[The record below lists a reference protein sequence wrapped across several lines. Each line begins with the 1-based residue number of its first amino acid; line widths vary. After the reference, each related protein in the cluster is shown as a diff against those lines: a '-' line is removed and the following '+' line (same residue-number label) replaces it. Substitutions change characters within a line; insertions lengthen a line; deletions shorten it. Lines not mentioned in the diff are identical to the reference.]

1 MKHFFALLYILFGF
15 AVFGQLNPSQLTDLQ
30 PSVVNFESPVLPVSL
45 DREVK
50 GDGPYIFGETVTLN
64 VTKEAFEQ
72 YTLAPDGR
80 YILSFHLKNSDAKSL
95 NLLLENVSL
104 QPGEEILVYNP
115 KQPSYNLLYGQ
126 RNISKNKTL
135 TTLPIA
141 GNELMLVL
149 ALNNKRKNAFDF
161 GHVVYGY
168 KSTGAFGDSGSCN
181 VNANCPDANDFRDQ
195 QKAVALILNAAGN
208 GHCTG
213 TLVNNSS
220 NDGTPYLIT
229 AGHCIP
235 ANRNNLQNWTFAFG
249 FESPNCTNQNATPV
263 SFTGAELKVFDSYF
277 DAALLLMDQRPQ
289 DNGADVYYA
298 GWDLNVAAPSSARVF
313 HHPSGDIKKFS
324 VDNGGIVKD
333 HYLGNVNDF
342 KAWKVIWDKGTTEGG
357 SSGSALLNQN
367 GHIVGTLTGGK
378 ASCSSTNEADY
389 YAAINDYFTYC
400 PNDSMDSYAPWLD
413 PALSRSNSL
422 NGLDPKDQRLPYD
435 LSIAGIKNLPKEIC
449 NQDLS
454 PSIAVYNAGA
464 NAINAFSIII
474 RNGASELS
482 RVDIAEPIGS
492 NEKKEYALPTFSLG
506 QSATLSIAVEFT
518 ETDFRPIN
526 NEAELEVVVNTGIP
540 YLLEVRLDNW
550 GSENTW
556 EIVEKSSNT
565 LVASGGPYAN
575 QSDGTIIFHQVC
587 LTEGQCYTLNFS
599 DSEGD
604 GMCCDYGDG
613 YYRLTG
619 PGNVNIDGWRTPP
632 KSNPGAITESANF
645 CATTSGIPRL
655 AGVETLSVF
664 PNPVKAGEV
673 VNFKG
678 ITGNVEL
685 SMYNVLG
692 QLITTARINKA
703 DFRVPAELAAG
714 TYRIIL
720 RQKSRA
726 FAASMLVE

>member
-1 MKHFFALLYILFGF
+1 MKHFFSLLYIVFGF
-15 AVFGQLNPSQLTDLQ
+15 VAFGQLNPTQLTDLQ
-30 PSVVNFESPVLPVSL
+30 PTAISFESPILPVAL
-45 DREVK
+45 ERETK
-50 GDGPYIFGETVTLN
+50 GDGPFIFGEPVN
-64 VTKEAFEQ
+64 VKLGKDAFEK
-72 YTLAPDGR
+72 YTIGSDGR
-80 YILSFHLKNSDAKSL
+80 HILSFHIKNSDAKSL
-95 NLLLENVSL
+95 NLLLENLSL
-104 QPGEEILVYNP
+104 EVGEEILVYNP
-115 KQPSYNLLYGQ
+115 QQPEFALNYTQ

-135 TTLPIA
+135 TTLPIS

-149 ALNNKRKNAFDF
+149 ALNDKRKGVFDI

-168 KSTGAFGDSGSCN
+168 KSTGAFGESGSCN
-181 VNANCPDANDFRDQ
+181 INANCPDANAYRDQ

-213 TLVNNSS
+213 TLVNNSA
-220 NDGTPYLIT
+220 NDGTPYIIS

-235 ANRNNLQNWTFAFG
+235 ANRNNLENWTFAFG
-249 FESPNCTNQNATPV
+249 FESPNCTNQNATPI
-263 SFTGAELKVFDSYF
+263 SFTGAELKVYDTYY
-277 DAALLLMDQRPQ
+277 DAALLLMDERPQ

-298 GWDLNVAAPSSARVF
+298 GWDLNAAAPSSARVF

-378 ASCSSTNEADY
+378 ASCSATNEADY

-413 PALSRSNSL
+413 PALSRISSL
-422 NGLDPKDQRLPYD
+422 NGWDPDEPRLTYD

-449 NQDLS
+449 NQDLT
-454 PSIAVYNAGA
+454 PSVAVYNAGA
-464 NAINAFSIII
+464 NAVNSFSIVVK
-474 RNGASELS
+474 NGVSELS
-482 RVDIAEPIGS
+482 RVDINEALAS
-492 NEKKEYALPTFSLG
+492 NVKKEYALPKFSLA
-506 QSATLSIAVEFT
+506 QSASLSIVIEFAQ
-518 ETDFRPIN
+518 TDLNPSN
-526 NEAELEVVVNTGIP
+526 NEAELDLVVNTGIP
-540 YLLEVRLDNW
+540 YVLEVRLDNW

-556 EIVEKSSNT
+556 EIVEKNSNT
-565 LVASGGPYAN
+565 QVASGGPYAN
-575 QSDGTIIFHQVC
+575 QSDGTIIFHQFC
-587 LTEGQCYTLNFS
+587 LTEGECYTLKFT

-619 PGNVNIDGWRTPP
+619 PGNVDIDGWRTPP
-632 KSNPGAITESANF
+632 KSNPGAITETADF
-645 CATTSGIPRL
+645 CATTSGITGL

-678 ITGNVEL
+678 ITGDAEL

-692 QLITTARINKA
+692 QLITRARINNA
-703 DFRVPAELAAG
+703 DFRVPADLAAG

-720 RQKSRA
+720 TQESKA
-726 FAASMLVE
+726 FAASILVE